1 MTLNA
6 TELWT
11 QLHERLLSFIR
22 RRVRNQSDA
31 EDILQ
36 EVFARVHANIG
47 SLVNRQRVQS
57 WVYQITRHAIVDYY
71 RTKEQVAEVDLAPEV
86 VEDDDS
92 GAEQELARCI
102 QPLLTALPRESRE
115 AVALTELEGLTQRA
129 AAERVGLSLSG
140 MKSRVQRG
148 REQLRQRLLEC
159 CHIEFDRRGRV
170 VDYEAGECSVCGAG
184 RGAAGVSDY

>member
-22 RRVRNQSDA
+22 RRVRDETDA

-57 WVYQITRHAIVDYY
+57 
-71 RTKEQVAEVDLAPEV
+71 
-86 VEDDDS
+86 
-92 GAEQELARCI
+92 
-102 QPLLTALPRESRE
+102 
-115 AVALTELEGLTQRA
+115 
-129 AAERVGLSLSG
+129 
-140 MKSRVQRG
+140 
-148 REQLRQRLLEC
+148 
-159 CHIEFDRRGRV
+159 
-170 VDYEAGECSVCGAG
+170 
-184 RGAAGVSDY
+184 

>member
-1 MTLNA
+1 MDA
-6 TELWT
+6 TEVWT

-22 RRVRNQSDA
+22 RRVRDQSDA

-47 SLVNRQRVQS
+47 GLVNRQRVQS
-57 WVYQITRHAIVDYY
+57 WVYQITRNAIVDYY
-71 RTKEQVAEVDLAPEV
+71 RTKKRVAEVDLKLQNT
-86 VEDDDS
+86 EDDDA
-92 GAEQELARCI
+92 GLEHELARCI
-102 QPLLTALPRESRE
+102 QPLLAALPREYQE

-148 REQLRQRLLEC
+148 RERLRQRLLEC
-159 CHIEFDRRGRV
+159 CHIELDRRGRV
-170 VDYEAGECSVCGAG
+170 VEYEARECSVCGAG
-184 RGAAGVSDY
+184 HGAADV

>member
-1 MTLNA
+1 MTSNA

-11 QLHERLLSFIR
+11 QLHKRLLSFIR
-22 RRVRNQSDA
+22 RRVRDETDA

-57 WVYQITRHAIVDYY
+57 WVYQITRNAIVDYY
-71 RTKEQVAEVDLAPEV
+71 RARERVTEADLKLQVTEH
-86 VEDDDS
+86 DDS
-92 GAEQELARCI
+92 GPEQELARCI
-102 QPLLTALPRESRE
+102 QPLLTALPTEYRE

-170 VDYEAGECSVCGAG
+170 IEYETRECSVCGAG
-184 RGAAGVSDY
+184 PRDA